1 MLDFLFNLGSFIVAL
16 SILVTIHEYGHF
28 WVARKA
34 GVKVLRFS
42 IGFGK
47 PIIRWYDKRG
57 TEYVIAMIP
66 LGGYVKM
73 LDERVDDVDPQ
84 ERHLSFNSK
93 SVYSRIAIVSAG
105 PLANFL
111 FAIVALA
118 LMYVI
123 GVQSPK
129 PIVGDV
135 QPQSLAA
142 AAGIKAGDQLIAIGS
157 QETQDW
163 QEVTIALVQH
173 IGDDSVSVKVQ
184 SESGSHSIRS
194 LSLRNWTLDERDGT
208 PLNSIGITPFRPEVT
223 LALAMV
229 APDSPA
235 QNAGLQKGDVL
246 LSVNGELIKSWQSLV
261 DIIERSA
268 NTPMDFYIMRG
279 KTGMDVRVTPA
290 NKPNENGF
298 SRGYLGVV
306 PQVEAWPE
314 EAILT
319 RSYNPLEAV
328 ALGAAK
334 TWQMVSVSFEMIA
347 NFITGQVS
355 IKNISGPVGIAVG
368 AGTSVSYGFVA
379 FLQFL
384 AWISVSLGV
393 FNLLPLP
400 VLDGGHLMY
409 YLIELIR
416 KKPVSEKTQEIGFRI
431 GATLLLALTAFA
443 LLNDI
448 GRLG

>member
-1 MLDFLFNLGSFIVAL
+1 MFEFLWHLGSFILAL
-16 SILVTIHEYGHF
+16 GILVTIHEYGHF

-47 PIIRWYDKRG
+47 PLVRWYDKHG
-57 TEYVIAMIP
+57 TEYVLAMIP

-73 LDERVDDVDPQ
+73 LDERVDDVAEH

-93 SVYSRIAIVSAG
+93 SVYARIAIVSAG
-105 PLANFL
+105 PIANFL
-111 FAIVALA
+111 FAIFALT

-123 GVQSPK
+123 GVQSVK
-129 PIVGDV
+129 PIIGEVV
-135 QPQSLAA
+135 SQSRAEQ
-142 AAGIKAGDQLIAIGS
+142 AGIRSGEQFISFGS
-157 QETQDW
+157 QQTQDW
-163 QEVTIALVQH
+163 QEVTLALMQH
-173 IGDDSVSVKVQ
+173 LGDDAVSVKV
-184 SESGSHSIRS
+184 ETPSGSQSIKS
-194 LSLRNWTLDERDGT
+194 LNLNGWTLDKRDES
-208 PLNSIGITPFRPEVT
+208 PLTSFGVVPFRPDAT
-223 LALAMV
+223 LAIAMV

-235 QNAGLQKGDVL
+235 QQAGLKEGDVL
-246 LSVNGELIKSWQSLV
+246 VSVNGELIKSWPALV
-261 DIIERSA
+261 QMIERSA
-268 NTPMDFYIMRG
+268 DSTLNLYVMRG
-279 KTGMDVRVTPA
+279 ASGFDVQVTPA
-290 NKPNENGF
+290 NKPTQDGF

-306 PQVEAWPE
+306 PVVEPWPE
-314 EAILT
+314 DSIIT
-319 RSYNPLEAV
+319 RSYNPIDAIG
-328 ALGAAK
+328 LGVTK
-334 TWQMVSVSFEMIA
+334 TWQMVSLSFEMIA
-347 NFITGQVS
+347 NLITGQVS

-379 FLQFL
+379 FLSFL
-384 AWISVSLGV
+384 ALISVSLGV

-409 YLIELIR
+409 YIIELIR

-448 GRLG
+448 SRL

>member
-1 MLDFLFNLGSFIVAL
+1 MFEFLWHLGSFILAL
-16 SILVTIHEYGHF
+16 GILVTIHEYGHF

-47 PIIRWYDKRG
+47 PLVRWYDKQG
-57 TEYVIAMIP
+57 TEYVLAMIP

-73 LDERVDDVDPQ
+73 LDERVDDVPEH

-93 SVYSRIAIVSAG
+93 SVYARIAIVSAG
-105 PLANFL
+105 PIANFL
-111 FAIVALA
+111 FAIFALT

-123 GVQSPK
+123 GVQSVK
-129 PIVGDV
+129 PIIGEVTA
-135 QPQSLAA
+135 QSRAQQSGLRS
-142 AAGIKAGDQLIAIGS
+142 GEQLVSIGS
-157 QETQDW
+157 QQTQDW
-163 QEVTIALVQH
+163 QEVTLALMQH
-173 IGDDSVSVKVQ
+173 LGDDAVSVKV
-184 SESGSHSIRS
+184 ETPSGSQNIKS
-194 LSLRNWTLDERDGT
+194 LNLSGWKLDKRDES
-208 PLNSIGITPFRPEVT
+208 PLASVGIVPFRPDAT
-223 LALAMV
+223 LAIAMV

-235 QNAGLQKGDVL
+235 KKAGLQEGDVIV
-246 LSVNGELIKSWQSLV
+246 SVDGELIQTWSSLV
-261 DIIERSA
+261 QVIERSA
-268 NTPMDFYIMRG
+268 QSTLNLYVMRG
-279 KTGMDVRVTPA
+279 KSGFDVQVTPA
-290 NKPNENGF
+290 NKPIEDGF

-306 PQVEAWPE
+306 PVVEPWPE
-314 EAILT
+314 DSIIT
-319 RSYNPLEAV
+319 RSYNPVEAIG
-328 ALGAAK
+328 LGVTK
-334 TWQMVSVSFEMIA
+334 TWQMVSLSFEMIA
-347 NFITGQVS
+347 NLITGQVS

-379 FLQFL
+379 FLSFL
-384 AWISVSLGV
+384 ALISVSLGV

-409 YLIELIR
+409 YIIELIR

-448 GRLG
+448 SRL

>member
-1 MLDFLFNLGSFIVAL
+1 MFEFLWHLGSFILAL
-16 SILVTIHEYGHF
+16 GILVTVHEYGHF

-47 PIIRWYDKRG
+47 PLLRWYDKLG
-57 TEYVIAMIP
+57 TEYVVAMIP

-73 LDERVDDVDPQ
+73 LDERVDKVAEH
-84 ERHLSFNSK
+84 ERHLSFNAK
-93 SVYSRIAIVSAG
+93 SVYARIAIVSAG

-111 FAIVALA
+111 FAIFALS

-123 GVQSPK
+123 GVQSVK
-129 PIVGDV
+129 PIIGDV
-135 QPQSLAA
+135 GSQSRAQV
-142 AAGIKAGDQLIAIGS
+142 AGLKEGDQLIEVGS
-157 QETQDW
+157 QQTQDW
-163 QEVTIALVQH
+163 QEVTLALMQH
-173 IGDDSVSVKVQ
+173 LGDESVNVKIQAPSGMQ
-184 SESGSHSIRS
+184 SIKVLDLEGWS
-194 LSLRNWTLDERDGT
+194 LQQRDQS
-208 PLNSIGITPFRPEVT
+208 PLASIGIVPFRPDAT
-223 LALAMV
+223 LTLAMV

-235 QNAGLQKGDVL
+235 QRAGLQEGDL
-246 LSVNGELIKSWQSLV
+246 LVSVEDKLIKSWPALV
-261 DIIERSA
+261 KQIERSA
-268 NTPMDFYIMRG
+268 EQPLKFHIIRD
-279 KTGMDVRVTPA
+279 KSGMDVTVTPA
-290 NKPNENGF
+290 NKPMEDGL

-306 PQVEAWPE
+306 PVVEPWPE
-314 EAILT
+314 DAIVT
-319 RSYNPLEAV
+319 RSYNPITAIG
-328 ALGAAK
+328 LGVTK
-334 TWQMVSVSFEMIA
+334 TWQMVSLSFEMIA
-347 NFITGQVS
+347 NLITGQVS

-379 FLQFL
+379 FLSFL
-384 AWISVSLGV
+384 ALISVSLGV

-409 YLIELIR
+409 YIIELIR

-448 GRLG
+448 ARL

>member
-1 MLDFLFNLGSFIVAL
+1 MFEFLWHLGSFILAL
-16 SILVTIHEYGHF
+16 GILVTIHEYGHF

-47 PIIRWYDKRG
+47 PLVRWYDKQG
-57 TEYVIAMIP
+57 TEYVLAMIP

-73 LDERVDDVDPQ
+73 LDERVDDVPEH

-93 SVYSRIAIVSAG
+93 SVYARIAIVSAG
-105 PLANFL
+105 PIANFL
-111 FAIVALA
+111 FAIFALT

-123 GVQSPK
+123 GVQSVK
-129 PIVGDV
+129 PIIGEVTA
-135 QPQSLAA
+135 QSRAQQSGLRS
-142 AAGIKAGDQLIAIGS
+142 GEQLVSIGS
-157 QETQDW
+157 QQTQDW
-163 QEVTIALVQH
+163 QEVTLALMQH
-173 IGDDSVSVKVQ
+173 LGDDAVSVKV
-184 SESGSHSIRS
+184 ETPSGSQNIKS
-194 LSLRNWTLDERDGT
+194 LNLSGWKLDKRDES
-208 PLNSIGITPFRPEVT
+208 PLASVGIVPFRPDAT
-223 LALAMV
+223 LAIAMV

-235 QNAGLQKGDVL
+235 KKAGLQEGDVIV
-246 LSVNGELIKSWQSLV
+246 SVDGELIQTWSSLV
-261 DIIERSA
+261 QVIERSA
-268 NTPMDFYIMRG
+268 QSTLNLYVMRG
-279 KTGMDVRVTPA
+279 KSGFDVQVTPA
-290 NKPNENGF
+290 NKPTEDGF

-306 PQVEAWPE
+306 PVVEPWPE
-314 EAILT
+314 DSIIT
-319 RSYNPLEAV
+319 RSYNPVEAIG
-328 ALGAAK
+328 LGVTK
-334 TWQMVSVSFEMIA
+334 TWQMVSLSFEMIA
-347 NFITGQVS
+347 NLITGQVS

-379 FLQFL
+379 FLSFL
-384 AWISVSLGV
+384 ALISVSLGV

-409 YLIELIR
+409 YIIELIR

-448 GRLG
+448 SRL

>member
-1 MLDFLFNLGSFIVAL
+1 MFEFVWHLGSFILAL
-16 SILVTIHEYGHF
+16 GILVTVHEYGHF

-47 PIIRWYDKRG
+47 PLVRWHDKYG
-57 TEYVIAMIP
+57 TEYVLAMIP

-73 LDERVDDVDPQ
+73 LDERVDDVPQ
-84 ERHLSFNSK
+84 EQKHLSFNSK
-93 SVYSRIAIVSAG
+93 SVYWRIAIVSAG

-111 FAIVALA
+111 FAIFALS

-123 GVQSPK
+123 GVQSVK

-135 QPQSLAA
+135 TEQSRAE
-142 AAGIKAGDQLIAIGS
+142 AAGLQAGEQLLTIDGK
-157 QETQDW
+157 QTQDW
-163 QEVTIALVQH
+163 QEVTLALMQH
-173 IGDDSVSVKVQ
+173 LGDDEVNVKVQ
-184 SESGSHSIRS
+184 AESGSQAVR
-194 LSLRNWTLDERDGT
+194 TLNLQGWKLQQRDES
-208 PLNSIGITPFRPEVT
+208 PLTSIGIKPYRPDAT
-223 LALAMV
+223 LTLAMV

-235 QNAGLQKGDVL
+235 HSAGLKEGDVL
-246 LSVNGELIKSWQSLV
+246 VSVEGELIKSWQALV
-261 DIIERSA
+261 NRIERSA
-268 NTPMDFYIMRG
+268 GQALNFYVMRG
-279 KTGMDVRVTPA
+279 AQGLDVTITPA
-290 NKPNENGF
+290 NKPTEDGF

-306 PQVEAWPE
+306 PVVEPWPE
-314 EAILT
+314 EAIST
-319 RSYNPLEAV
+319 RSYNVIDA
-328 ALGAAK
+328 AGLGVAK
-334 TWQMVSVSFEMIA
+334 TWQMISLSFEMIA
-347 NFITGQVS
+347 NLVTGQVS

-379 FLQFL
+379 FLSFL
-384 AWISVSLGV
+384 ALISVSLGV

-409 YLIELIR
+409 YVIELIR

-431 GATLLLALTAFA
+431 GAMLLLALTAFA

-448 GRLG
+448 ARL

>member
-1 MLDFLFNLGSFIVAL
+1 MFEFLWHLGSFILAL
-16 SILVTIHEYGHF
+16 GILVTIHEYGHF

-47 PIIRWYDKRG
+47 PLVRWYDKQG
-57 TEYVIAMIP
+57 TEYVLAMIP

-73 LDERVDDVDPQ
+73 LDERVDDVPEH

-93 SVYSRIAIVSAG
+93 SVYARIAIVSAG
-105 PLANFL
+105 PIANFL
-111 FAIVALA
+111 FAIFALT

-123 GVQSPK
+123 GVQSVK
-129 PIVGDV
+129 PIIGEVTA
-135 QPQSLAA
+135 QSRAQQ
-142 AAGIKAGDQLIAIGS
+142 AGIRSGEQLVSIGS
-157 QETQDW
+157 QQTQDW
-163 QEVTIALVQH
+163 QEVTLALMQH
-173 IGDDSVSVKVQ
+173 LGDDAVSVKV
-184 SESGSHSIRS
+184 ETPSGSQNIKS
-194 LSLRNWTLDERDGT
+194 LNLSGWKLDKRDES
-208 PLNSIGITPFRPEVT
+208 PLASVGIVPFRPDAT
-223 LALAMV
+223 LAIAMV

-235 QNAGLQKGDVL
+235 KKAGLQEGDVIV
-246 LSVNGELIKSWQSLV
+246 SVDGELIQTWSSLV
-261 DIIERSA
+261 QVIERSA
-268 NTPMDFYIMRG
+268 QSTLNLYVMRG
-279 KTGMDVRVTPA
+279 KSGFDVQVTPA
-290 NKPNENGF
+290 NKPTEDGF

-306 PQVEAWPE
+306 PVVEPWPE
-314 EAILT
+314 DSIIT
-319 RSYNPLEAV
+319 RSYNPVEAIG
-328 ALGAAK
+328 LGVTK
-334 TWQMVSVSFEMIA
+334 TWQMVSLSFEMIA
-347 NFITGQVS
+347 NLITGQVS

-379 FLQFL
+379 FLSFL
-384 AWISVSLGV
+384 ALISVSLGV

-409 YLIELIR
+409 YIIELIR

-448 GRLG
+448 SRL